1 MRLYIGLLLIL
12 TANNV
17 ELRKIFSDGDWE
29 CPGNGLY
36 PDPDNCQMFYDCAN
50 MTPFHESCGVGTYFD
65 EHFLI
70 CNYIDQVDC
79 GDRPGPG
86 STRPPQPTT
95 LAPTTHAPTTKAPTT
110 SQPTT
115 AAPTTQQPTTQ
126 APTTQQPTTAKP
138 TTLQPSTAGPTTAG
152 PSTAGPT
159 TAGPT
164 TARPTTA
171 TNSPGFPSKV
181 LGMYILLADDFEEG
195 FEDDA
200 DWTPRLYEYQQ
211 LGANVLFFTFI
222 NPATM
227 EVPLAFQKLAA
238 SRGSDAEGS
247 VPADTIIMFAI
258 GGYAY
263 SYDPNP
269 WQWLTSREEADIM
282 AEKVA
287 TWKDLYGIDG
297 IDLDIESGAGDQAEA
312 GPNLVYFIN
321 KLKSM
326 QPDFII
332 SQPTYGYPQV
342 QAEIDVINNG
352 WSPSTDRENSA
363 DSIGLMVYEGTQ
375 ALNYVKNYAEATS
388 QWEGFPIQVDV
399 PRSDILLGCK
409 GSSSP
414 ATISQLAAASI
425 NDNLLGIMVWYA
437 SVVDGLKYQA
447 SWDSS
452 DIMETQEAYV
462 QAMELFKQNM

>member
-1 MRLYIGLLLIL
+1 MRLYIVLLVIL
-12 TANNV
+12 SAYKAESTY
-17 ELRKIFSDGDWE
+17 LSSDRWE
-29 CPGNGLY
+29 CPGNGIF

-50 MTPFHESCGVGTYFD
+50 LTPFHESCGVGTYFD
-65 EHFLI
+65 ANFLT
-70 CNYIDQVDC
+70 CDYIDNVDC

-86 STRPPQPTT
+86 STRPPST
-95 LAPTTHAPTTKAPTT
+95 LKPTT
-110 SQPTT
+110 SK
-115 AAPTTQQPTTQ
+115 PTTQ
-126 APTTQQPTTAKP
+126 APTTTRTTTQA
-138 TTLQPSTAGPTTAG
+138 PSTATPTTERSTTMAPTTVKTTTLA
-152 PSTAGPT
+152 PSTTRPPTQAPT
-159 TAGPT
+159 TEGP
-164 TARPTTA
+164 
-171 TNSPGFPSKV
+171 NKPGFPSKV
-181 LGMYILLADDFEEG
+181 LGIYILLADDFEEG
-195 FEDDA
+195 FESDV
-200 DWTPRLYEYQQ
+200 DWEPRLYEYQQ

-227 EVPLAFQKLAA
+227 EIPLAFQNLAA
-238 SRGSDAEGS
+238 TRGTGAEGA
-247 VPADTIIMFAI
+247 VPSDTLIIFAI

-269 WQWLTSREEADIM
+269 WDWLTSRENADIM

-297 IDLDIESGAGDQAEA
+297 IDLDIESGAGDQEEA
-312 GPNLVYFIN
+312 GPNLLYFIH
-321 KLKSM
+321 KLKSL
-326 QPDFII
+326 QPTLII

-342 QAEIDVINNG
+342 QAENDVINGG
-352 WSPSTDRENSA
+352 WSPEADRDNNA
-363 DSIGLMVYEGTQ
+363 NSIGLMVYEGTQ

-414 ATISQLAAASI
+414 ATISQLAEASVKDDI
-425 NDNLLGIMVWYA
+425 LGIMVWYA
-437 SVVDGLKYQA
+437 SVIDGLKYQV

-452 DIMETQEAYV
+452 GVMESQEAYV